1 MKGENFSFTYTK
13 FLLLIIFC
21 FSLQSCSSAK
31 WPVPSERVWY
41 DGSWLYR
48 QQITISS
55 SMAPSDQ
62 SDFPVLIK
70 ITNQNDPVFANA
82 QSNGDDILFTSSDGT
97 TRLDHEIEYYSS
109 SATKEL
115 DAWVR
120 IPSLSSSSDTVI
132 YMYYSNSGVS
142 NQENVTGVWD
152 SNFTMVQHLQETS
165 GTHLDSTSNNN
176 DSISVDVTAQGTA
189 TGQINGADEFVG
201 TSQNGIRLP
210 MLRNLIDNFMTD
222 GDATDDHGTIEIWMY
237 PTGSPLSNN
246 DVFDLPPAW
255 SDNWKVGGVFRGVY
269 PIGGDDRIWLVSGL
283 EASIAVLSID
293 YNVDEWVYIAWVY
306 TADGVLH
313 GYKNGIEFGSAV
325 SSAAAA
331 GKLFIGC
338 SSGDLTCTGREYF
351 TGNIDEF
358 RTSDIVRSGDWLLTS
373 FNNQNNPANYLT
385 FGTQESF

>member
-1 MKGENFSFTYTK
+1 MYTK
-13 FLLLIIFC
+13 DVKREKAIKILLTGLLFC
-21 FSLQSCSSAK
+21 FVFTFQGCSSAK

-70 ITNQNDPVFANA
+70 ITNQNNPVFANA

-109 SATKEL
+109 LATKEL

-132 YMYYSNSGVS
+132 YMYYSNSSVS
-142 NQENVTGVWD
+142 NQENVAGVWD
-152 SNFTMVQHLQETS
+152 SNFTLVQHLQETS

-176 DSISVDVTAQGTA
+176 DSISIDVTAQGTA

-201 TSQNGIRLP
+201 ASLNDVTLP

-222 GDATDDHGTIEIWMY
+222 GDATDDHGTIEVWMY
-237 PTGSPLSNN
+237 PTGSPESNDN
-246 DVFDLPPAW
+246 VVALPPAW
-255 SDNWKVGGVFRGVY
+255 SDNWQQGGVFRGIY
-269 PIGGDDRIWLVSGL
+269 PIGGNDRIWVVSGWSPK
-283 EASIAVLSID
+283 AILSTD

-306 TADGVLH
+306 TDDGVLH
-313 GYKNGIEFGSAV
+313 GYKNGIEFGSTSAV
-325 SSAAAA
+325 EATAGYLHIGSTNSWAAP
-331 GKLFIGC
+331 G
-338 SSGDLTCTGREYF
+338 YF
-351 TGNIDEF
+351 TGNIDEL
-358 RTSDIVRSGDWLLTS
+358 RTSDIARSGDWLLTS
-373 FNNQNNPANYLT
+373 FNNQSNPAGFLT
-385 FGTQESF
+385 FAAEEVY